1 VVTGPWDPMA
11 AASRGGMRVSDADRD
26 RVLGALQAAFARGL
40 LARDDFDTRAA
51 QALASRTAAELA
63 AVIAGLTAS
72 QQPPAPAR
80 MSGTSRR
87 SISPKLVALGAA
99 LIVLPAAL
107 VAAFLTFYGGFIV
120 LFMVACVGTVLSAT
134 PPGPRRPGPLP

>member
-1 VVTGPWDPMA
+1 MTGPWDPMA

-26 RVLGALQAAFARGL
+26 RVLGTLQAAFARGL

-72 QQPPAPAR
+72 QQPAPAR

-120 LFMVACVGTVLSAT
+120 LFLVACVGTVLSAT
-134 PPGPRRPGPLP
+134 PPGPHRRGPLP